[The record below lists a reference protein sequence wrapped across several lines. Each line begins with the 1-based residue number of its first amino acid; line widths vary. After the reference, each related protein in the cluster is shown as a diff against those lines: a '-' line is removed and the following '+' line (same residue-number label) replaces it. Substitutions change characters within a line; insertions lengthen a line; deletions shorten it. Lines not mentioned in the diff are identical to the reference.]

1 MSAIDKNEEK
11 KPISMLVIE
20 DNPMDQLVITRF
32 LKNQDYTYTMSS
44 SVKEALKILEE
55 KKFDVVLSDYDLGD
69 GNAFDVLQFLIAESN
84 ESSKEMDFESDSSI
98 LLDQVFIIV
107 TGAGDEEVAVKA
119 MKHGAS
125 DYLIKD
131 LDFSFLAFLD
141 ITVKKSLNRIKIEKE
156 IREKNQILTGILN
169 NIPIIVF
176 RLDENLVFTEI
187 IGSGLKKLDLEDNDE
202 LLINTK
208 ITNIFKNLSPATIKA
223 ISLTGTSAGHSTNFV
238 GEIGNDNQQGIFE
251 IYLFF
256 DSEYSKGAI
265 GFGIDITEK
274 KQAED
279 KLNQVYLGVQN
290 MFFELNN
297 QMKNPKNQK

>member
-1 MSAIDKNEEK
+1 MESK
-11 KPISMLVIE
+11 ISMLVIE
-20 DNPMDQLVITRF
+20 DNPMDQMVISRF
-32 LKNQDYTYTMSS
+32 LKNQDYLFTMSS
-44 SVKEALKILEE
+44 SVKEAISILKE
-55 KKFDVVLSDYDLGD
+55 KRFDVILSDYDLGD
-69 GNAFDVLQFLIAESN
+69 GNAFDVLQFLIASNKESTN
-84 ESSKEMDFESDSSI
+84 NIDLEFDSSI
-98 LLDQVFIIV
+98 LIDQVFIIV

-156 IREKNQILTGILN
+156 IREKNQILNGILN

-176 RLDENLVFTEI
+176 RLDEQLTFTEI
-187 IGSGLKKLDLEDNDE
+187 IGSGLHKLSLKDNDTFF
-202 LLINTK
+202 LDTK
-208 ITNIFKNLSPATIKA
+208 VTNVFKNLAPATLKA
-223 ISLTGTSAGHSTNFV
+223 ISLTGTSVGHSTNFV
-238 GEIGNDNQQGIFE
+238 GEIIHNNQQGIFE

-256 DSEYSKGAI
+256 DNENSKGAI

-274 KQAED
+274 KLAED
-279 KLNQVYLGVQN
+279 RLNQVYMGVQN

-297 QMKNPKNQK
+297 QMKNPKNSK